1 VGRKTIQCYAIGM
14 EFVSPTFGKFAER
27 NVIFLG
33 VSDRFVIY
41 IREITYMDS
50 CKTIEFYNPAEGI
63 LKNKC
68 PEITNVCRTVY
79 GGPATV
85 ETEAFAIDRH

>member
-1 VGRKTIQCYAIGM
+1 
-14 EFVSPTFGKFAER
+14 
-27 NVIFLG
+27 
-33 VSDRFVIY
+33 
-41 IREITYMDS
+41 MDS